1 MTNKQ
6 VYGMVET
13 VGEFYRA
20 MGDGE
25 YIGTGKYKNI
35 ERKTMRENIF
45 HEELTEFIESS
56 AYKREKTKK
65 KRSIRCNL

>member
-6 VYGMVET
+6 VYGMVEM

-25 YIGTGKYKNI
+25 YIGTGKYKDKL
-35 ERKTMRENIF
+35 RK
-45 HEELTEFIESS
+45 
-56 AYKREKTKK
+56 KCVKTFFMK
-65 KRSIRCNL
+65 N